1 MGISVVPS
9 AVALGLFDGVHLG
22 HRRVLEL
29 VSAQSAGGL
38 RPCVF
43 TFETESVGVKHE
55 TALDYLYPSAQKCR
69 ILKACGMER
78 IYHPPFAEVCDLTGE
93 EFVREILL
101 KRFAAAYVCCGRDF
115 RFGQHASCNAEDLQR
130 FGAHYGFAVELAE
143 DVTLDGQHVSS
154 TRIRKHLLQGDMTAA
169 NALLGAPY
177 TIEQEVVHGAQ
188 LGRTIGFPTLNQVF
202 AEGQLVPKFGV
213 YATKTCVDGVDYP
226 SLTNIGMKPTVQY
239 DGLPLAETYVIGYA
253 GDLYGKVVPVSLLR
267 FLRPEQKFASVEEL
281 TAQMQRDL
289 AACR

>member
-1 MGISVVPS
+1 MGISVEPT

-29 VSAQSAGGL
+29 VLAQSANVL
-38 RPCVF
+38 QPCVF
-43 TFETESVGVKHE
+43 TFATESIGVKHDA
-55 TALDYLYPSAQKCR
+55 ALDYLYPTSQKCR
-69 ILKACGMER
+69 ILRDCGMER
-78 IYHPPFAEVCDLTGE
+78 VHHPPFAEVCDMTGE
-93 EFVREILL
+93 AFVQKILL
-101 KRFAAAYVCCGRDF
+101 HHFSAAYVCCGRDF
-115 RFGQHASCNAEDLQR
+115 RFGKHASCGAEDLQR
-130 FGAHYGFAVELAE
+130 FGERYGFRVGIAE
-143 DVTLDGQHVSS
+143 DVCVDGQPVSS
-154 TRIRKHLLQGDMTAA
+154 SRIRQHLQSGDMASA

-213 YATKTCVDGVDYP
+213 YASETLVDGVKYP

-239 DGLPLAETYVIGYA
+239 DGLPLAETYIIGFA

-289 AACR
+289 ASCR